1 MKKKHEKVENKI
13 AHIKKEREKLK
24 VETSVTMYN
33 LMSAQDDLIYDSCQ
47 KTSSKDSVERTRN
60 FIKTMVY
67 GTTEK
72 YDFMDK
78 EKNKVMKKPPGQESK
93 SKLSKRGHQAQKAAA
108 KKERM
113 NKIRVGNKNL
123 CPTLPMKEIQKKLH
137 LLSLKSKMILLRK
150 ITMLMQKR
158 LKVHFKIIL
167 NEKRAQ

>member
-1 MKKKHEKVENKI
+1 
-13 AHIKKEREKLK
+13 
-24 VETSVTMYN
+24 
-33 LMSAQDDLIYDSCQ
+33 MSAQDDLIYDSCQ

-113 NKIRVGNKNL
+113 NKNKSGQQESLSNTANEGDTEEATPL
-123 CPTLPMKEIQKKLH
+123 EPEIKNDTVEKDNNVDAEKTKGTLQDNSERKKGPMIVVASSTEQDQDDDGGWQVVKQRKK
-137 LLSLKSKMILLRK
+137 K
-150 ITMLMQKR
+150 
-158 LKVHFKIIL
+158 
-167 NEKRAQ
+167 